1 MLFLGIG
8 FMKQQLQKEQAHFKS
23 CIEEI
28 QLKLTSP
35 TLEAKKLEG
44 QIAEK
49 GESAVLFGRAQWQLY
64 KVHTFFSIILV

>member
-1 MLFLGIG
+1 
-8 FMKQQLQKEQAHFKS
+8 MKQQLQKEQAHFKS

-44 QIAEK
+44 QVAEK
-49 GESAVLFGRAQWQLY
+49 GKGLL
-64 KVHTFFSIILV
+64 

>member
-1 MLFLGIG
+1 VLFLGIG

-49 GESAVLFGRAQWQLY
+49 GEGLL
-64 KVHTFFSIILV
+64 

>member
-1 MLFLGIG
+1 V
-8 FMKQQLQKEQAHFKS
+8 KQQLVKEQVHFKL

-44 QIAEK
+44 QVAEK
-49 GESAVLFGRAQWQLY
+49 GK
-64 KVHTFFSIILV
+64 KVGTCTETHTHFY

>member
-8 FMKQQLQKEQAHFKS
+8 FMKQQFQKQQAHFKS

-49 GESAVLFGRAQWQLY
+49 GEGLQ
-64 KVHTFFSIILV
+64 

>member
-1 MLFLGIG
+1 MHSECSVLFLGIG
-8 FMKQQLQKEQAHFKS
+8 FMKQHLQKEQAHFKS

-49 GESAVLFGRAQWQLY
+49 GEGLL
-64 KVHTFFSIILV
+64 

>member
-1 MLFLGIG
+1 
-8 FMKQQLQKEQAHFKS
+8 MKQQLQKEQAHFKS

-44 QIAEK
+44 QVAEK
-49 GESAVLFGRAQWQLY
+49 GKVVLSRQVCVLQCRHVCIDSKSL
-64 KVHTFFSIILV
+64 

>member
-1 MLFLGIG
+1 MHSECCMLFLGIG
-8 FMKQQLQKEQAHFKS
+8 FMKQQFQKQQAHFKS

-49 GESAVLFGRAQWQLY
+49 GEGLQ
-64 KVHTFFSIILV
+64 

>member
-1 MLFLGIG
+1 
-8 FMKQQLQKEQAHFKS
+8 MKQQLLKEQAHFKS

-44 QIAEK
+44 QVAEK
-49 GESAVLFGRAQWQLY
+49 GKIVL
-64 KVHTFFSIILV
+64 

>member
-1 MLFLGIG
+1 MHSECCMLFLGIG
-8 FMKQQLQKEQAHFKS
+8 FMKQQLQKEQTNFKS
-23 CIEEI
+23 CIEEV

-49 GESAVLFGRAQWQLY
+49 GEGLL
-64 KVHTFFSIILV
+64 

>member
-8 FMKQQLQKEQAHFKS
+8 FMEQQLQKEQAHFKS

-35 TLEAKKLEG
+35 TLESKKLEG

-49 GESAVLFGRAQWQLY
+49 GEGLL
-64 KVHTFFSIILV
+64 

>member
-1 MLFLGIG
+1 
-8 FMKQQLQKEQAHFKS
+8 MKQQLLKEQGHFKS

-44 QIAEK
+44 QVAQK
-49 GESAVLFGRAQWQLY
+49 GESTL
-64 KVHTFFSIILV
+64 